1 MVEERLSET
10 VMRQLEEILEK
21 KAIQNEFET
30 MVNFLKLRDDFL
42 LRLEA
47 YGADE
52 IICQELIS
60 GAEFMG
66 WKMFSKS
73 ELKLSKKESQIFI
86 WGVICKRAYDQ
97 LMKKQ

>member
-1 MVEERLSET
+1 MAEERLSKT

-30 MVNFLKLRDDFL
+30 MVNFLKLRRDFL

-47 YGADE
+47 FGANE
-52 IICQELIS
+52 IIKQRLIS

-66 WKMFSKS
+66 WKMCSTSDLRLS
-73 ELKLSKKESQIFI
+73 EEESQIFI
-86 WGVICKRAYDQ
+86 WGVICKKAYDQ
-97 LMKKQ
+97 LKEKQ